1 MLPLDQY
8 LPFWNRLDPADQA
21 AFTAAVHP
29 RRFAQGTILHNGA
42 NDCIGL
48 LLVTSGQLRVFT
60 VSSEGHE
67 ITLYRLFDRDLC
79 LFSAS
84 CILRGVTFDVTVEAE
99 RDTEVLHIPSELYHR
114 LMERSAPVANFTNE
128 LMAERFSDVMWLMD
142 QILNHKLDTRLAALL
157 LEERALAGSD
167 TLNVTHEQLA
177 AHLGSAR
184 EVVTRMLRYFQSEG
198 LVRLGRG
205 SLTVTDEARLGV
217 LSAASRR

>member
-1 MLPLDQY
+1 MIPLDQY
-8 LPFWNRLDPADQA
+8 LPFWHRLDPADQT
-21 AFTAAVHP
+21 AFTAAVHL
-29 RRFAQGTILHNGA
+29 RHFEKGTILHNGA

-48 LLVTSGQLRVFT
+48 LLVTRGQLRVFT
-60 VSSEGHE
+60 VSGEGRE
-67 ITLYRLFDRDLC
+67 ITLYRLFERDLC

-84 CILRGVTFDVTVEAE
+84 CILRGVSFDVTVEAE
-99 RDTEVLHIPSELYHR
+99 RDTEVVHIPSDFYHR

-128 LMAERFSDVMWLMD
+128 LMAGHFSDVMWLMD

-157 LEERALAGSD
+157 LEERELTGSD
-167 TLNVTHEQLA
+167 TLTLTHEQLA

-198 LVRLGRG
+198 LVHLGRG
-205 SLTVTDEARLGV
+205 SLTVTDEARLDA